1 MERYEAYKD
10 SGVEWIGE
18 IPVGWK
24 VCRLRSAAAFTRG
37 SGIKRDDVIE
47 IGMPCVRYGELYTTY
62 AGFINNAASHVADDL
77 WRSST
82 KANHGELVMALTGE
96 TKRDIGP
103 AAVNLTGVPVA
114 IGGDTVAIRP
124 LKQDGRFLS
133 YALNSS
139 YMATQKFLDATGEI
153 IVHLGVEKL
162 RDEAVVL
169 PLLAEQ
175 RAIADFLDAKTA
187 EIDGLVA
194 DCEREVELLQEYRKA
209 VISEAV
215 TKGLDPNAPMKDSG
229 VEWIGEIPEGWSAVR
244 VDKVAL
250 RKSGHTPD
258 KTNPDY
264 WNGDIVWVSLADSPK
279 LRNGR
284 YISNSSSMTT
294 SAGIAGSSAE
304 LLPKG
309 AVLLSRDAS
318 VGLTAIAGVD
328 LAVSQHFMAYIC
340 GVKLNNEFLRFAFL
354 AMHQELEKLS
364 MGSTIPTIGL
374 PLIRKLSIPLPPREA
389 QGQIVSYL
397 DAKTAEIDSLIDSK
411 RQMIEKL
418 REYRKSLISE
428 AVTGK
433 FKVPG
438 V

>member
-1 MERYEAYKD
+1 MNRYEAYKN

-18 IPVGWK
+18 IPAGWETTVFSRACSASLGKMLTKEPKTDVSFAAPYLKAANLQEDGFALGNLQNMYFEPDEAEQYRLDKGDLLVVEGGSVGLAHVWDGSIDNCYIQNALHRVRPREGFSVQYLK
-24 VCRLRSAAAFTRG
+24 YCFDIARNSGYIDLVCNKATIAHFT
-37 SGIKRDDVIE
+37 K
-47 IGMPCVRYGELYTTY
+47 
-62 AGFINNAASHVADDL
+62 
-77 WRSST
+77 
-82 KANHGELVMALTGE
+82 
-96 TKRDIGP
+96 
-103 AAVNLTGVPVA
+103 
-114 IGGDTVAIRP
+114 
-124 LKQDGRFLS
+124 
-133 YALNSS
+133 
-139 YMATQKFLDATGEI
+139 
-153 IVHLGVEKL
+153 EKL
-162 RDEAVVL
+162 LATPLVV
-169 PLLAEQ
+169 PSLAEQ
-175 RAIADFLDAKTA
+175 QAIADFLDVKTS

-229 VEWIGEIPEGWSAVR
+229 VEWIGEIPAGWSAVR

-304 LLPKG
+304 ILPKG

-354 AMHQELEKLS
+354 AMHRELEKLS

-374 PLIRKLSIPLPPREA
+374 PLIRKLSIPLPPREV
-389 QGQIVSYL
+389 QGEIVAYL
-397 DAKTAEIDSLIDSK
+397 DAKTAEIDSLIDAK
-411 RQMIEKL
+411 RQLVEKL